1 MLMTF
6 AYLRAASLA
15 SASVFAPVH
24 TILPELKMSAVVF
37 GARIRMIAAAKRCKE
52 KTEEVRVSIKR
63 RSGTLKRCA
72 PRRVRRRLGFPL
84 TFGLYSTLRAWNAMV
99 FRSSLQ
105 SRLTVA
111 TMFLRYG
118 KRGSARWFSGAPRRE
133 REGAQDPGEK
143 EVPFELGR
151 AHSL

>member
-15 SASVFAPVH
+15 SASVLAPVH

-37 GARIRMIAAAKRCKE
+37 GARIRMIAAAKRCEE

-72 PRRVRRRLGFPL
+72 LRRVRRRLGFPL

>member
-1 MLMTF
+1 
-6 AYLRAASLA
+6 
-15 SASVFAPVH
+15 
-24 TILPELKMSAVVF
+24 LPELKMSAVVF
-37 GARIRMIAAAKRCKE
+37 GARIRMIAAAKR
-52 KTEEVRVSIKR
+52 
-63 RSGTLKRCA
+63 
-72 PRRVRRRLGFPL
+72 
-84 TFGLYSTLRAWNAMV
+84 FGLYSTLRAWNAMV

>member
-1 MLMTF
+1 
-6 AYLRAASLA
+6 
-15 SASVFAPVH
+15 
-24 TILPELKMSAVVF
+24 
-37 GARIRMIAAAKRCKE
+37 
-52 KTEEVRVSIKR
+52 
-63 RSGTLKRCA
+63 
-72 PRRVRRRLGFPL
+72 
-84 TFGLYSTLRAWNAMV
+84 LYSTLRAWNAMV

-118 KRGSARWFSGAPRRE
+118 KRGSARWFSGASRRE

>member
-15 SASVFAPVH
+15 SASVLAPVH

-37 GARIRMIAAAKRCKE
+37 GARIRMIAAAKRCEE

-72 PRRVRRRLGFPL
+72 PRLVRRRLGFPL

-118 KRGSARWFSGAPRRE
+118 KRGSARWFSGASRRE